1 MGLFLAT
8 VTGYIGILL
17 VAVMMFIH
25 YLRKG
30 LDSTSSVKVD
40 AKPSEK
46 F

>member
-8 VTGYIGILL
+8 VTGYISILL

-25 YLRKG
+25 YLSKG